1 MEPCPYPALSLAL
14 STRDRGWYISA
25 SASGDWG
32 GWLNARMLQ
41 FCSVKGLS
49 LNQVIV
55 EDAGVPL
62 MGSYMGVMVLLYKP
76 GLTARQR
83 EACTMIQDSGGRVFR
98 KIGTNIAYTQ
108 MDFEFKCLY
117 HFSS

>member
-1 MEPCPYPALSLAL
+1 MPCSIREREESSQPALSLAL

-49 LNQVIV
+49 LNQVMV
-55 EDAGVPL
+55 DDAGVPL
-62 MGSYMGVMVLLYKP
+62 MGSYIGVMVLLYKP
-76 GLTARQR
+76 GLTDEP
-83 EACTMIQDSGGRVFR
+83 EAVGELSRFR
-98 KIGTNIAYTQ
+98 I
-108 MDFEFKCLY
+108 
-117 HFSS
+117 SSIMGSLLFLSFFFFFLK

>member
-1 MEPCPYPALSLAL
+1 MSHQFREKQNGAHPYPAFSLAL

-49 LNQVIV
+49 LNQVMV
-55 EDAGVPL
+55 DDAGVPL
-62 MGSYMGVMVLLYKP
+62 MGSYVGVMVLLYKP
-76 GLTARQR
+76 GFTAKQGETHSNRR
-83 EACTMIQDSGGRVFR
+83 FRAGIFR
-98 KIGTNIAYTQ
+98 K
-108 MDFEFKCLY
+108 KVHSLY
-117 HFSS
+117 